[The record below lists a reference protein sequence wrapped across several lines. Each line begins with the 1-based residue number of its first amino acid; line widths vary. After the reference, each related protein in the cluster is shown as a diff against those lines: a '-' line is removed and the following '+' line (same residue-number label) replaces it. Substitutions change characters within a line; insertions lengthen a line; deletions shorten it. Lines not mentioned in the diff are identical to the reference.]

1 MSLNCYITITTIYTY
16 DQSPS
21 THTYYIMMP
30 FYTSPPRPPNVSCNL
45 YIVYVVFLILLF

>member
-30 FYTSPPRPPNVSCNL
+30 FYTPPPNVSCNL